1 MSDTAPATGKTI
13 SEAANDFAALLSGP
27 TDTENPDNQEALENP
42 TDQVDAEE
50 SDAQETPKPEGEE
63 GAEEEA
69 PADDSEESEET
80 AEAPATVTVKVDG
93 KTEELPLEEVV
104 KGYQRQADYSR
115 KTADLA
121 EQRKAHEADKAA
133 VATERA
139 QYAQLLTA
147 LSTQLQGEVEQE
159 PDWQKLY
166 DADPLDYVRQRDIF
180 RDKQERLAAARA
192 EQHRVNG
199 LQTKAFEEDLKG
211 RVAEGRSKL
220 LEAVP
225 SWKDSKKWEADR
237 AKLIEYGKSIGFT
250 EQELG
255 NTYDH
260 RAVLALH
267 KARQFDDLLKSKPV
281 PNKSAGPKSLAAG
294 TVPSPAPS
302 KNTKL
307 ATQARQRLA
316 STGRVADA
324 AAVFEGLL

>member
-1 MSDTAPATGKTI
+1 MSDTATATGNTI
-13 SEAANDFAALLSGP
+13 SDATNAFEALLSGP
-27 TDTENPDNQEALENP
+27 ADTEKPENEALENP
-42 TDQVDAEE
+42 TEEVDADE
-50 SDAQETPKPEGEE
+50 SDAPETAKPEGEE
-63 GAEEEA
+63 GEEEEA
-69 PADDSEESEET
+69 PANDSEESDES
-80 AEAPATVTVKVDG
+80 EAPATVTVKIDG

-121 EQRKAHEADKAA
+121 EQRKAHDAEKAA

-139 QYAQLLTA
+139 QYAHLLTA
-147 LSTQLQGEVEQE
+147 LSTQLQSEVEQE

-166 DADPLDYVRQRDIF
+166 DADPLDYVRQRDIY
-180 RDKQERLAAARA
+180 RDKQERLAAARQ
-192 EQHRVNG
+192 EQHRVNT
-199 LQTKAFEEDLKG
+199 LQAKTFEDELKG
-211 RVAEGRSKL
+211 KVAEGRNKL

-225 SWKDSKKWEADR
+225 AWKDSKKWEADR

-250 EQELG
+250 ETELG

-281 PNKSAGPKSLAAG
+281 PTKPTGPKSLAAG
-294 TVPSPAPS
+294 TVSGPQPKHS
-302 KNTKL
+302 TKQ